1 MYELMLKTHFSA
13 AHRLREYEGQCEN
26 LHGHNYHVE
35 VVLAGDELDESGM
48 LIDFKKAKGFLK
60 EVMGRLDHE
69 YLNEVE
75 PFDQLNPTTENI
87 ARHIAEVLAALLPE
101 GLRIGRVTCWES
113 EKCAA
118 RYIPGHAG
126 R

>member
-1 MYELMLKTHFSA
+1 MYELILETHFSA

-35 VVLAGDELDESGM
+35 VVLAGEELNELGM
-48 LIDFKKAKGFLK
+48 LMDFKHAKGLL
-60 EVMGRLDHE
+60 EDVMDRLDHK

-87 ARHIAEVLAALLPE
+87 AQHICESLACPLPE
-101 GLRIGRVTCWES
+101 DIRIGRITCWES

-118 RYIPGHAG
+118 RYIPDQAEK
-126 R
+126 